1 MSRKEP
7 NRKPQPPVDDISDT
21 RGFQSLINA
30 HTSHLR
36 VHNYSEQT
44 IGNRDK
50 YIRRFALWCL
60 ERGITRPTE
69 ITKPILERFQRH
81 LYNYRTEKDGK
92 PISFRSQYSHLSSIR
107 AWFKWLAKHNYTLF
121 NPASELEMPKIGHR
135 LPKAVLNQQEAEA
148 VLAVPNITD
157 PCGLRDRAILETFYS
172 SGIRRKELAL
182 LKLEDVDFD
191 RRTMF
196 IREGKGNKDRVVP
209 IGQRALNWISVYI
222 ESARNEL
229 LVDPN
234 ERTLF
239 ITNAGQPL
247 EPDSLTE
254 YVRHYID
261 QSGIGKKGSC
271 HLFRHTMA
279 TLMHENGADIRFIQA
294 MLGHAK
300 LTTTEIYTQVSIRK
314 LQQIHDLTH
323 PGNRPEAGGER
334 LEEEQSQEQPNNS
347 SAAPPPK
354 RPQVPPTQPDES

>member
-1 MSRKEP
+1 
-7 NRKPQPPVDDISDT
+7 
-21 RGFQSLINA
+21 
-30 HTSHLR
+30 
-36 VHNYSEQT
+36 
-44 IGNRDK
+44 
-50 YIRRFALWCL
+50 
-60 ERGITRPTE
+60 
-69 ITKPILERFQRH
+69 
-81 LYNYRTEKDGK
+81 
-92 PISFRSQYSHLSSIR
+92 
-107 AWFKWLAKHNYTLF
+107 
-121 NPASELEMPKIGHR
+121 
-135 LPKAVLNQQEAEA
+135 
-148 VLAVPNITD
+148 
-157 PCGLRDRAILETFYS
+157 
-172 SGIRRKELAL
+172 
-182 LKLEDVDFD
+182 
-191 RRTMF
+191 MF

-229 LVDPN
+229 LVDRN

-323 PGNRPEAGGER
+323 PASRLEAGRER
-334 LEEEQSQEQPNNS
+334 LEEEQSQVQPNNN
-347 SAAPPPK
+347 SAAPQPPQ
-354 RPQVPPTQPDES
+354 PQVPPTQSDQS